1 MGKDPYEELLEDDIG
16 LVRDLIKKTYGVSK
30 DENNKIEYKIILD
43 GPNLITV

>member
-1 MGKDPYEELLEDDIG
+1 MCI
-16 LVRDLIKKTYGVSK
+16 RDRTYGVSK